1 MTKMFYENL
10 YQKKREFENENIC
23 LKLTNLIW
31 TKENL
36 QGMKKKVQKD
46 LYCKIKP
53 FDFLKNRENDKSPDA
68 DGFTLSFF
76 KNIFLFDL
84 IYFVTRSIH
93 ISYKLGE
100 SVYYKS
106 GIISCIPMQDKPKY
120 LILNWRP
127 IT

>member
-1 MTKMFYENL
+1 MTKMLYENL

-53 FDFLKNRENDKSPDA
+53 FDFLKSRENDKSPGA
-68 DGFTLSFF
+68 DGFTAEFF

-100 SVYYKS
+100 SVY
-106 GIISCIPMQDKPKY
+106 
-120 LILNWRP
+120 
-127 IT
+127 

>member
-1 MTKMFYENL
+1 MTKMLYENL

-68 DGFTLSFF
+68 DGFTAEFF
-76 KNIFLFDL
+76 
-84 IYFVTRSIH
+84 
-93 ISYKLGE
+93 
-100 SVYYKS
+100 
-106 GIISCIPMQDKPKY
+106 
-120 LILNWRP
+120 
-127 IT
+127 